1 MESDA
6 ISATEDSLRDSI
18 AAALSG
24 SDEPVAEVASE
35 ESSGKAEKG
44 NQERSSDGESK
55 RIRDEQGRF
64 AKEQLQ
70 SADPVPENPVET
82 RAEQPAPTRKAP
94 QSWREDLKA
103 NFSTLPDSVQEEIL
117 RRETDYSKGIQ
128 RYAESAK
135 FAETIKPAIDKWS
148 PYLSQLQITPD
159 KAFEHL
165 IQAEYNLR
173 HGSPTQKQQAFMKLA
188 NDYGMSHLFQSGEQQ
203 QVDPNVQ
210 HALDRVQYLEEQLR
224 NQQYAQQQEIQRKQQ
239 AEQAE
244 LQKQIEEFSSSPNRP
259 HFEAVRD
266 DMSRLLQA
274 GYAESLE
281 DAYDKAVW
289 ARPDIRSTLLK
300 DQEAKRISEQ
310 AEVAKSA
317 KAKAASIRGTPAG
330 AAVPVTGAS
339 IRDDILAAMNG
350 VGRL

>member
-6 ISATEDSLRDSI
+6 ISATEDSLRDDI
-18 AAALSG
+18 AAALSAA
-24 SDEPVAEVASE
+24 DEPAQESNESE
-35 ESSGKAEKG
+35 AQK
-44 NQERSSDGESK
+44 QERA
-55 RIRDEQGRF
+55 RDESGRF
-64 AKEQLQ
+64 AKKQET
-70 SADPVPENPVET
+70 VET
-82 RAEQPAPTRKAP
+82 GTEAAPVDPEPASQPAEPLPAATTRKAP
-94 QSWREDLKA
+94 QSWKPEIKA
-103 NFSTLPDSVQEEIL
+103 AFDTLAPEVQEEIL
-117 RRETDYSKGIQ
+117 RRETDYNKGIQ

-203 QVDPNVQ
+203 QVDPNLQ
-210 HALDRVQYLEEQLR
+210 HYFDRVQQLEEQLR
-224 NQQYAQQQEIQRKQQ
+224 NQQYAQQQELQRKQQ